1 MLNFK
6 SRKNLDSYFSGQET
20 KKKIDKKKILKI
32 AAIIIAAVLV
42 LLLAWGLLSFAN
54 NYAAHSKA
62 NVAVRN
68 NDTQPDTQSAAG
80 RAAKHL
86 LLPEEKPVVI
96 EIKNSADLI
105 KEQAFY
111 AGAQDGDILLIYAA
125 AKKAVIYSPARD
137 IIINVGPIYAG
148 QDIKTIK

>member
-6 SRKNLDSYFSGQET
+6 SRKNFDSYFSGPET

-32 AAIIIAAVLV
+32 AAIIIVAFLV
-42 LLLAWGLLSFAN
+42 LLLASGI
-54 NYAAHSKA
+54 
-62 NVAVRN
+62 AVMLKN
-68 NDTQPDTQSAAG
+68 ISQPKNIFPVEKSSEETAVS

-86 LLPEEKPVVI
+86 LLPEEKPVII
-96 EIKNSADLI
+96 EIKNSADLA

-111 AGAQDGDILLIYAA
+111 AGARDGDILLIYAA

-137 IIINVGPIYAG
+137 MIINVGPIYAG
-148 QDIKTIK
+148 QKTEGLK

>member
-1 MLNFK
+1 MFNLK
-6 SRKNLDSYFSGQET
+6 SRKNLDSYFSGQEI
-20 KKKIDKKKILKI
+20 KKKIDKRKIFKI

-42 LLLAWGLLSFAN
+42 LLLIWVIAVTVKNIS
-54 NYAAHSKA
+54 HSK
-62 NVAVRN
+62 NTSPIEKSGEESAV
-68 NDTQPDTQSAAG
+68 S

-86 LLPEEKPVVI
+86 LLPEEKPVII

-111 AGAQDGDILLIYAA
+111 AGAQDGDILLIYSA

-137 IIINVGPIYAG
+137 IIVNVGPIYAG
-148 QDIKTIK
+148 QNMKPQK